1 RGPSRCT
8 SSPRRASRAPI
19 TSAASR
25 PRRRRRSGMCWRAV
39 GPLRLDRRAARAD
52 PSAHLAMARSTSSA
66 FALALAVYLSA
77 TSGLARLSLPDLAW
91 VPGIYDDAYG
101 EDTVRAPGGPHQ
113 VATFQRPALPVP
125 LGAAFVDR
133 GRRAASGV
141 ASDFP
146 PPRAGQLRSPPLR

>member
-1 RGPSRCT
+1 MA
-8 SSPRRASRAPI
+8 RASFP
-19 TSAASR
+19 
-25 PRRRRRSGMCWRAV
+25 
-39 GPLRLDRRAARAD
+39 
-52 PSAHLAMARSTSSA
+52 A

-113 VATFQRPALPVP
+113 VATFQRPAPPVP

-141 ASDFP
+141 ASDVLP
-146 PPRAGQLRSPPLR
+146 SLARQLRSPPLR